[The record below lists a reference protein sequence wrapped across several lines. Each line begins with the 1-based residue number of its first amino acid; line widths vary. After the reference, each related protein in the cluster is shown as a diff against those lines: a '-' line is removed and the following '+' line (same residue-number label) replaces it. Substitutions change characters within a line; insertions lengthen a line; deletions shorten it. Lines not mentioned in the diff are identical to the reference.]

1 MKALFISKS
10 TGESSLVKRLSAD
23 FHVIQISADP
33 GTAAE
38 AVQQNSPDIVL
49 LYGFS
54 PETAA
59 AIRKRFS
66 LNELPLFYIAE
77 NVNKNQLIQMFE
89 SGINDYAAS
98 DDDPDIVELKVFK
111 LIQSSQAI
119 QNTREGDKRYRL
131 LADLTFEGIIIH
143 RNGIVVDVNRAF
155 CEICGY
161 TTGELISRQALD
173 LIIHPEDVPVVQEKI
188 KLNVAEPYQVR
199 LIKKDG
205 SVVPVEIEARDFE
218 LKGEQL
224 RVAAIRDIND
234 RLKSERIL
242 RDSEERFR
250 AVFKQAASGI
260 VISDRNTQIIDAN
273 PAFADM
279 VGIPLQEIR
288 NYKVSEM
295 TWPEDKEHDLKRL
308 KDILEHKKTNLQ
320 LQKRFR
326 HSDGRPVWTN
336 VALNIT
342 EETDTEPLRIY
353 LVVTDITARIEAELR
368 LKEALATK
376 NKFFSIIAHDLKN
389 PFQGLLSLTDL
400 LVKDFDSFEPA
411 SVKEMIKKL
420 HYSAENTFELL
431 QNLLDWSR
439 SQTNSLPFEPV
450 LLNIKSLLENEVKQS
465 APVVEKK
472 NIHLNFSV
480 EPEYLEVKA
489 DKNMLITILRNLIN
503 NSVKFTKPG
512 GSVDIIAKQQGTEI
526 LFEVRDTGVGIS
538 SQNQNKL
545 FKPDHKISTKGTD
558 AEEGTGLGLFLC
570 KEFAEKH
577 GGKLYFESEPGRG
590 SRFFFTIPDQKA

>member
-1 MKALFISKS
+1 MKALFISKG
-10 TGESSLVKRLSAD
+10 TGESSLVKQLSAD
-23 FHVIQISADP
+23 FHVVQISADP
-33 GTAAE
+33 GAAAE

-54 PETAA
+54 PETAV

-66 LNELPLFYIAE
+66 LNELPLLYIAE
-77 NVNKNQLIQMFE
+77 NVSKNQLIQMFG
-89 SGINDYAAS
+89 SGINDYAAPG
-98 DDDPDIVELKVFK
+98 DDPDIVKLLIFN
-111 LIQSSQAI
+111 LIQSSQAM
-119 QNTREGDKRYRL
+119 QNIIEGDKRYRL

-143 RNGIVVDVNRAF
+143 RSGIVVDVNRAF

-161 TTGELISRQALD
+161 PAGELISRQALD

-279 VGIPLQEIR
+279 LGIPLQEIR
-288 NYKVSEM
+288 NYKVSEI
-295 TWPEDKEHDLKRL
+295 TWPEDKEQDLKRL

-326 HSDGRPVWTN
+326 HSDGKPVWTN

-353 LVVTDITARIEAELR
+353 LVITDITARIEAELR
-368 LKEALATK
+368 LKEALTTK

-472 NIHLNFSV
+472 NINLNFSV

-503 NSVKFTKPG
+503 NSIKFTKPG
-512 GSVDIIAKQQGTEI
+512 GSVDIIAKQQGAEV

-577 GGKLYFESEPGRG
+577 GGKLYFESEPGQG
-590 SRFFFTIPDQKA
+590 SRFFFTIPDHKA

>member
-1 MKALFISKS
+1 MKALFISKG
-10 TGESSLVKRLSAD
+10 TGESSLVKQLSAD
-23 FHVIQISADP
+23 FHVVQISADP
-33 GTAAE
+33 GAAAE

-54 PETAA
+54 PETAV

-66 LNELPLFYIAE
+66 LNELPLLYIAE
-77 NVNKNQLIQMFE
+77 NVSKNQLIQMFG
-89 SGINDYAAS
+89 SGINDYAAPG
-98 DDDPDIVELKVFK
+98 DDPDIVKLLIFN
-111 LIQSSQAI
+111 LIQSSQAM
-119 QNTREGDKRYRL
+119 QNIIEGDKRYRL

-143 RNGIVVDVNRAF
+143 RSGIVVDVNRAF

-161 TTGELISRQALD
+161 PAGELISRQALD

-279 VGIPLQEIR
+279 LGIPLQEIR
-288 NYKVSEM
+288 NYKVSEI
-295 TWPEDKEHDLKRL
+295 TWPEDKEQDLKRL

-326 HSDGRPVWTN
+326 HSDGKPVWTN

-353 LVVTDITARIEAELR
+353 LVITDITARIEAELR
-368 LKEALATK
+368 LKEALTTK

-472 NIHLNFSV
+472 NINLNFSV

-503 NSVKFTKPG
+503 NSIKFTKPG
-512 GSVDIIAKQQGTEI
+512 GSVDIIAKQQGAEV

-577 GGKLYFESEPGRG
+577 GGKLYFESEPGQG
-590 SRFFFTIPDQKA
+590 SRFFFTVPDHKA